1 MQMKDSY
8 IRLRVDSQTK
18 RQLEQ
23 LAARH
28 SLSVSELLRRG
39 GLAYGRGRD
48 PEIERQIL
56 EELVRIREAVGRA
69 GNNLNQIAKKMNRG
83 AKVPAPYM
91 EKVATWSD
99 AVTARLNAA
108 LDERKPR

>member
-23 LAARH
+23 LATRH
-28 SLSVSELLRRG
+28 GLSVSELLRRG
-39 GLAYGRGRD
+39 GLAYGRGYD
-48 PEIERQIL
+48 PELERQVCD
-56 EELVRIREAVGRA
+56 EMVRLREAVGRA
-69 GNNLNQIAKKMNRG
+69 GNNLNQIAKRMHRG
-83 AKVPAPYM
+83 EKVPARYM
-91 EKVATWSD
+91 EKVAAWSD